1 MNQAEVKRRQAQTL
15 AAFLSFVTFMI
26 IAGLTGY
33 NGVAYVAAAMEGYAF
48 LCLAVCGGLSDALG
62 RVLRIRSAKGQ
73 YRNAVAMRRNAFIL
87 QAVCGLLGAALL
99 LFGADLIA
107 VRLFRTQYSSAL
119 LMIFAPAVLLR
130 SLSALFAGYSRGEG
144 AELPAAVASILR
156 QIFVLGF
163 SVMFSRML
171 GDYGDKVSHLLAH
184 ANFTSMYGGIGVAIA
199 VTLAEAFVAL
209 FLFLIYKGS
218 RRAKNRE
225 FQEGMRTTDS
235 LADSVRILSGNRS
248 TQIGLEL
255 LLFLPVPLGMVFW
268 QKAMDSSES
277 AAIQYGVYIAG
288 YGAVCGLVVSAAM
301 LPLIPIC
308 GRIIGLLRKDE
319 IRYAKSVFQNGV
331 HMGAVYT
338 AFPAAFV
345 TLMAEQIGAV
355 FCGEQAAVAAKMLR
369 GGASVVLFSA
379 LSFFFAR
386 LLIQTGKRYLVMGAV
401 AAADVCFIVAVTVFL
416 GAGKAGIL
424 SLVYGGM
431 LVCGVLCIVLGA
443 FAYRVFRQR
452 VDWLQVFVVPVA
464 VACVAG
470 LIAMLLGRV
479 LVPHL
484 GNLFT
489 TVICLA
495 LTYALYWVMLLLVRN
510 FREQELEV
518 IPGGKLLGIL
528 GQMLRVF

>member
-1 MNQAEVKRRQAQTL
+1 M
-15 AAFLSFVTFMI
+15 AAFLAFVTFMI

-33 NGVAYVAAAMEGYAF
+33 SGVTYVAAAMEGYAF

-73 YRNAVAMRRNAFIL
+73 YRNAGAMRRNAFIF
-87 QAVCGLLGAALL
+87 QAACGLLGTVLL
-99 LFGADLIA
+99 LCGAELIA

-130 SLSALFAGYSRGEG
+130 SLSSLFAGYSRGEG

-156 QIFVLGF
+156 QLFLLGF

-171 GDYGDKVSHLLAH
+171 GDYGDKVSRLLPY
-184 ANFTSMYGGIGVAIA
+184 ANATAMYGGIGVAIA
-199 VTLAEAFVAL
+199 VALAEAFVAL

-218 RRAKNRE
+218 RRKKNRE

-235 LADSVRILSGNRS
+235 LADSVRILSANRS
-248 TQIGLEL
+248 AQIGLEL
-255 LLFLPVPLGMVFW
+255 LVLLPMLLGLVFW
-268 QKAMDSSES
+268 QKAMDSSED

-288 YGAVCGLVVSAAM
+288 YGVVCGLVVSAAM
-301 LPLIPIC
+301 LPLISMC

-319 IRYAKSVFQNGV
+319 IRFAKSVFQNGV
-331 HMGAVYT
+331 HMGVVYT

-369 GGASVVLFSA
+369 GGASVVLFVT
-379 LSFFFAR
+379 LSLFFAR
-386 LLIQTGKRYLVMGAV
+386 LLIQTGKRYLVMGVVAV
-401 AAADVCFIVAVTVFL
+401 ADVCFIVAVTVFL
-416 GAGKAGIL
+416 SAGRVGIL

-431 LVCGVLCIVLGA
+431 LVCGVICIVLGA
-443 FAYRVFRQR
+443 FAFRVFRQR
-452 VDWLQVFVVPVA
+452 VDWLQVFIVPVA

-479 LVPHL
+479 FVPHL

-489 TVICLA
+489 TVICLI
-495 LTYALYWVMLLLVRN
+495 LTYALYWVILLLVRN

-518 IPGGKLLGIL
+518 IPGGKLLGVL